1 MPTITFASSKGGAG
15 RTTSAII
22 LATTL
27 ARKFTVIL
35 IDADPDQRLMSWASK
50 APLPRGLKALR
61 SQGTKHI
68 LAEIGYAQKQAE
80 FVIVDLDAAAVGLT
94 AHAVG
99 ESDLV
104 IIPMGDEQPDAQG
117 AIETLGWLSREAKTL
132 RRDILARVLFARTG
146 EKASKSRLD
155 TSINAQMREKV
166 EVLRTELHDREA
178 YSSLHAFGG
187 TLQGMDLEDVT
198 GLAQAQANAELF
210 VEEVILALEGVEQ
223 KHVPSVQ
230 MSVRMKADVYD
241 RFRAL
246 CEVERRTNGEML
258 EVLLGNFLQREQGGI
273 EQQD

>member
-27 ARKFTVIL
+27 ARKYTVIL
-35 IDADPDQRLMSWASK
+35 IDADPDQRLMSWSTRAAQPS
-50 APLPRGLKALR
+50 RLKALK

-68 LAEIGYAQKQAE
+68 LAEIGSAQKQAE
-80 FVIVDLDAAAVGLT
+80 FVIVDLDAAAIGLT

-104 IIPMGDEQPDAQG
+104 IIPMGDEQPDAQA
-117 AIETLGWLSREAKTL
+117 AIETLAWLSLEAKAL
-132 RRDILARVLFARTG
+132 RRDILAKVLFARTE
-146 EKASKSRLD
+146 EKASKSRLAH
-155 TSINAQMREKV
+155 SINAQMREKV
-166 EVLRTELHDREA
+166 EVLRMELHYREA

-187 TLQGMDLEDVT
+187 TLQGMDLEDVA

-210 VEEVILALEGVEQ
+210 AEEVIVALEGVEQ

-258 EVLLGNFLQREQGGI
+258 EVLLGKFLPGDQGGV
-273 EQQD
+273 EQ